1 MSKEMGCVI
10 ITGAGSGIGKAIAL
24 NLATH
29 GFHIVCI
36 SKSAKATVTAQS
48 IRSEGGSAEDLIVNL
63 TDYNHAGNKIRTWI
77 SEKNYRF
84 VGIVLAAGVLGPVGP
99 LENTTMDQWN
109 DCLQT
114 NVIGNL
120 AVLKEVLPRL
130 INGQFGRIVWLG
142 GGGAAY
148 AYPIFPAY
156 AASKVAIVRIIENLH
171 EDLKSKG
178 NFSVVCLAPGAN
190 DTEMLKKVRE
200 AGGEVKTVVEIG
212 EPVNFVSNFILS
224 RSCNFSGCLVHV
236 RDLWAEYLNNDKKIE
251 NNQWKLRRIE

>member
-1 MSKEMGCVI
+1 
-10 ITGAGSGIGKAIAL
+10 
-24 NLATH
+24 
-29 GFHIVCI
+29 
-36 SKSAKATVTAQS
+36 
-48 IRSEGGSAEDLIVNL
+48 
-63 TDYNHAGNKIRTWI
+63 
-77 SEKNYRF
+77 
-84 VGIVLAAGVLGPVGP
+84 
-99 LENTTMDQWN
+99 
-109 DCLQT
+109 
-114 NVIGNL
+114 
-120 AVLKEVLPRL
+120 
-130 INGQFGRIVWLG
+130 
-142 GGGAAY
+142 
-148 AYPIFPAY
+148 
-156 AASKVAIVRIIENLH
+156 VAIVRIIENLH